1 MAAPDQ
7 RRPFGAELSVAA
19 QIVRVPALCCMSVAQ
34 EHQMLAAFNRY
45 GFAILR
51 CAERSRSRQDL
62 LSLRRR
68 FGTPVPHPR
77 ADRDG
82 IVPISP
88 AEPVAGFLGSTRA
101 EHLLHTDGAFRD
113 RPEALITLQCVRP
126 ATRGG
131 LSVLASAQAAYEYLA
146 RQFPGRKDAL
156 TEPDALT
163 ITRTDQTST
172 QPLFRHRDGV
182 CTLKFRMADGV
193 SRVVPRPDVR
203 DQYAELCRFF
213 AAPAN
218 RLSFRL
224 ATGDVLIAD
233 NTAVVHGRTAVPAGL
248 PRVMRRLNFDA
259 TGPTCRHMTFGFPTS
274 PTST

>member
-1 MAAPDQ
+1 MAPPDL
-7 RRPFGAELSVAA
+7 RRPFGSGLSVAA
-19 QIVRVPALCCMSVAQ
+19 QIVRVPSMCCMSAAQ
-34 EHQMLAAFNRY
+34 EREMLAAFNRY

-51 CAERSRSRQDL
+51 CAERARSRQDL

-77 ADRDG
+77 ADGDG
-82 IVPISP
+82 IVPIDP
-88 AEPVAGFLGSTRA
+88 AHPVAGFLGSSRV

-126 ATRGG
+126 ALRGG
-131 LSVLASAQAAYEYLA
+131 LSVLASAQAAYAYLA
-146 RQFPGRKDAL
+146 RHFPGRRDAL
-156 TEPDALT
+156 AEPDALT

-172 QPLFRHRDGV
+172 QPLFHRRDGV
-182 CTLKFRMADGV
+182 CTLRFRMADGV
-193 SRVVPRPDVR
+193 SRVVPRADVR

-218 RLSFRL
+218 RLSFKL
-224 ATGDVLIAD
+224 AVGDVLIAD
-233 NTAVVHGRTAVPAGL
+233 NTALVHGRTPIPAGM

-259 TGPTCRHMTFGFPTS
+259 TGPACDRMAFGFPAG
-274 PTST
+274 PVPP